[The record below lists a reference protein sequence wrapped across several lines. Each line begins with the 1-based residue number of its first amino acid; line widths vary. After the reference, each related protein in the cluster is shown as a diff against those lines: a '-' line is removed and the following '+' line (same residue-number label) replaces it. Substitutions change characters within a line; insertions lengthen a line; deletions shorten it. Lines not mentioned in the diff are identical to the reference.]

1 MDQIQALIDIL
12 KDTPEM
18 ALWGIGI
25 FLSWKLLTMGSIV
38 GSIAYVAKLFINRYF
53 DNKESHIVKAAEL
66 EIESKQ
72 LDIKAKQMDELLSM
86 FDSNC
91 INSVVKGNLSKM
103 LNGMKRQSE
112 YIHVSDVERVIRLI
126 SEDNRNTNEQIIN
139 K

>member
-53 DNKESHIVKAAEL
+53 DNKESSRIRAVEL
-66 EIESKQ
+66 ENESKR
-72 LDIKAKQMDELLSM
+72 LDLEQTKLNDIIALFDESYIMESAKQDIPRLL
-86 FDSNC
+86 NLC
-91 INSVVKGNLSKM
+91 RRGNSA
-103 LNGMKRQSE
+103 
-112 YIHVSDVERVIRLI
+112 YIHGSHITE
-126 SEDNRNTNEQIIN
+126 IITIIQEAR
-139 K
+139 KSK